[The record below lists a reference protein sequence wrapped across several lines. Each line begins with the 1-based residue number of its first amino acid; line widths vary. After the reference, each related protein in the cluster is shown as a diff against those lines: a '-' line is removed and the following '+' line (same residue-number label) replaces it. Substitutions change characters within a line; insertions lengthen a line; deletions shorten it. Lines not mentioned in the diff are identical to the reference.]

1 LQSRVSTT
9 ARGRH
14 QLQEDQAALGAA
26 DDAVHGEHVKVNV
39 CGRRTLR
46 GAVRDRR
53 LDLYQVTLEL
63 ISLCRPFGPILKRFN
78 RRLGDQ
84 LTEALA
90 STLQNLAEAM
100 RRTGSDRAH
109 LLTVSLGSCE
119 EVRALL
125 EAALAFGMLSPL

>member
-1 LQSRVSTT
+1 MPTEAQIPCLPTS
-9 ARGRH
+9 A
-14 QLQEDQAALGAA
+14 
-26 DDAVHGEHVKVNV
+26 
-39 CGRRTLR
+39 
-46 GAVRDRR
+46 RR

-63 ISLCRPFGPILKRFN
+63 IRLCRPFGPRLKRFN
-78 RRLGDQ
+78 RRLGAQ

-125 EAALAFGMLSPL
+125 EAAVAFGVLCTAEQQRADALADRVCAMTYRLRQRWA

>member
-1 LQSRVSTT
+1 MRPDTPTPCMPTS
-9 ARGRH
+9 A
-14 QLQEDQAALGAA
+14 
-26 DDAVHGEHVKVNV
+26 
-39 CGRRTLR
+39 
-46 GAVRDRR
+46 RR

-63 ISLCRPFGPILKRFN
+63 IALCRPFGPRLKRFN
-78 RRLGDQ
+78 RRLGAQ
-84 LTEALA
+84 LTESLA

-125 EAALAFGMLSPL
+125 EAAVAFGVLSVAEQQQADAVADRVCAMTYRLRQRWA